1 MYRLS
6 LVARV
11 LFSLVRKYSSLNEK
25 KSFVKSERQHSK
37 AKRSVEFFATPQF
50 HHFRA
55 KKKNSHQKHFIDR
68 KQPKK
73 HEKREFWKISLILF
87 VAHENFAYGRRH
99 ERRAHTHTRAH
110 ARTHSSSSSFG
121 EEFVFCRGGGSFCSV
136 GFCCGRS
143 IIPVGIFFTTRKT
156 IRTVSCSRN

>member
-11 LFSLVRKYSSLNEK
+11 LFSLARKYSSLNEK
-25 KSFVKSERQHSK
+25 KFFLKERTTPQQSK
-37 AKRSVEFFATPQF
+37 AKKVEFFVHEPQF

-55 KKKNSHQKHFIDR
+55 KKKKNSHQKHFICMDR

-73 HEKREFWKISLILF
+73 HEKRENSAWKISLILF
-87 VAHENFAYGRRH
+87 VARENFANGRRH
-99 ERRAHTHTRAH
+99 ARTRA
-110 ARTHSSSSSFG
+110 RSSSSSSFG

-156 IRTVSCSRN
+156 IRAVSCSRN